1 MNTLRV
7 FVGRDGRRGDNS
19 RVMKV
24 QPRGWRS
31 LPSLA
36 SVTFPS
42 CCSHP
47 SKRNATVGSNWLDKY
62 LNCLKCCCFGFY
74 TFSRGFSLLQRA
86 SFWVCWPVLPL
97 GPAVQFLFVHGPVLC
112 TSSQSPQDLLRL
124 WILGLRSLFCD
135 FVNLSDA
142 YLKLCI
148 HFEHS
153 REFDLSWSQFL
164 FATLY
169 VLCI

>member
-1 MNTLRV
+1 MEGEEIIAAWWRFSHGAGDRSHRTRV
-7 FVGRDGRRGDNS
+7 LLSPPAVHIQVN
-19 RVMKV
+19 
-24 QPRGWRS
+24 W
-31 LPSLA
+31 
-36 SVTFPS
+36 
-42 CCSHP
+42 
-47 SKRNATVGSNWLDKY
+47 NATVGSNWLDKY

-124 WILGLRSLFCD
+124 WIFGLRSLFCD

-148 HFEHS
+148 HFAHS